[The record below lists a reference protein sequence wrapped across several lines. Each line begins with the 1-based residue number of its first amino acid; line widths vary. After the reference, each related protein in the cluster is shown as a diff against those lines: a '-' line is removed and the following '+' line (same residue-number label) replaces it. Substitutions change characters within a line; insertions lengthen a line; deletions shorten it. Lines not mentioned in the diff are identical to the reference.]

1 MKHNDFLCH
10 NITATEDGTLLFAGQ
25 DTTKL
30 AAQYGTPLYLID
42 EDRIREL
49 CRIYKNGV
57 QKGFGDNAKVYYASK
72 AASFKQ
78 MYRIMREEGLG
89 VDVVSA
95 GEIHTAA
102 MAGFP
107 MEKACFHS
115 NNKTEDDIAYA
126 MDQGV
131 GTFVIDNE
139 EELYDIDRLA
149 GERGIKQR
157 VLIRITPGIDTH
169 TYEAINTGKVDSKFG
184 FAIETGQGAAI
195 TKLALTFSNIHLAGF
210 HSHVGSQVFDSD
222 IYIRTADIM
231 LEFVAEMQRTL
242 GVVTEELDMGGGYG
256 VRYTTADPMIDIEEN
271 LVQVGTFMKQKAEE
285 LGITLPV
292 ISFEPGRSIVA
303 DAGMTLYTVGTLKT
317 IPGYKTYVS
326 VDGGMTDN
334 IRFALYGAEYTLLPC
349 NNVEKERTMQ
359 CSVVGR
365 CCESGDIIAENIR
378 LPETI
383 KRGDLLACLTTG
395 AYHYSMASNY
405 NRLPRPP
412 IVMLRGGE
420 STVAVRRE
428 TVQDVCALDE

>member
-1 MKHNDFLCH
+1 MKHNDYLCH
-10 NITATEDGTLLFAGQ
+10 NVTTTENGTLLFAGQ

-30 AAQYGTPLYLID
+30 AAQYGTPLYLMD

-49 CRIYKNGV
+49 CRIYQSGV
-57 QKGFGDNAKVYYASK
+57 QKGFGGNAKVYYASK

-78 MYRIMREEGLG
+78 IYRIMREEGLG

-95 GEIHTAA
+95 GEIHTAVA
-102 MAGFP
+102 AGFP

-115 NNKTEDDIAYA
+115 NNKTQNDIAYA

-195 TKLALTFSNIHLAGF
+195 TKLALTFQNIHLAGF

-242 GVVTEELDMGGGYG
+242 GMVTEELDMGGGYG
-256 VRYTTADPMIDIEEN
+256 VRYTTADPEIDIEEN
-271 LVQVGTFMKQKAEE
+271 LIRVATFMKQKAEK

-349 NNVEKERTMQ
+349 NNVEEERTMQ

-365 CCESGDIIAENIR
+365 CCESGDIIAENIQ

-412 IVMLRGGE
+412 IVMLHSGKA
-420 STVAVRRE
+420 TVAVRRE